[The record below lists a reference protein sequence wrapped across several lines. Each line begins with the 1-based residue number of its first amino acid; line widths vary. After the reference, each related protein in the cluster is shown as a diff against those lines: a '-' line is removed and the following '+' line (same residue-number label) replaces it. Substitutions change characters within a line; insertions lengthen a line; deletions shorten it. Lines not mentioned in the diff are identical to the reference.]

1 MADVSNDTDFPR
13 QLPSPGDSLI
23 AYLPSGDPT
32 RSKFDFQYVYGNFLL
47 IDLLTPVVSIARA
60 GSIITTGG
68 YSELGDGGFGR
79 WIYRGNSGAPSQSP
93 AQLRVMAFTDRIG
106 QRWEYLPDE
115 NGVNLAALGI
125 VGDLD
130 NSRPLVDFCRAASE
144 ISNRV
149 YFPDT
154 EKNRS
159 ITIDRR
165 VVFDFDNL
173 EIDFKNTSV
182 VYGSL
187 GGIRIQGGLS
197 VSSIRANL
205 SQDVAA
211 GSSSIFIS
219 NASLDGELISIGD
232 RIRISGQKDFDGYP
246 LVNNDGDLY
255 EFRTVTNVI
264 TGTSETELQVSEP
277 INFNYSIFYANS
289 AYEIELSQT
298 DFTEIAVAQ
307 GGLIGDSS
315 AGVKT
320 FTVSAGVELLFSVG
334 DMVLVGDDF
343 KSSDIV
349 PNANIAANGGA
360 ATPARQLITK
370 ITSINGQDIT
380 VDDEL
385 PWGIFSALNAGIYR
399 INPRKNTR
407 IKNLSY
413 SYSSQSPSK
422 HYHSVHIAFSDDCH
436 TENITGA
443 GHVGSGIYVERSYK
457 CTDSASEILN
467 PASRSEGEGGGVTL
481 FGGNRCS
488 SSKSLAG
495 GQRSSFAIKSSAIE
509 ASFNDCESQ
518 DCWGVDFN
526 SEGSGEICEFNNCKA
541 IYGSNFADGVTEKIA
556 FAIGSDNINSG
567 CELAALNSCSAVGS
581 YNSGLD
587 VFAPSDHVAIKDF
600 SASGCVQDIRARA
613 ISPLNFV
620 DDPAYQ
626 SSKLLFQIKSLSL
639 FNTESEN
646 CQSISFGVDETDT
659 DFKLIKSLSVRGYVT
674 DHDAEHDNF
683 LIQFKNT
690 ENLIASDLSFKT
702 KTSSHAIQCDDVEFA
717 RIIGLSAE
725 QCSTYAQIMNCID
738 VSIRGASGDLL
749 SNVVAESGGGN
760 VRAHIELFD
769 PKFGSGDTPAVN
781 GAGIRMTWL
790 GSILDYQEAAF
801 YPKGAVSYTPNGIQ
815 RAINNFTSSVYDPLE
830 WE

>member
-13 QLPSPGDSLI
+13 KLPGPGDSLI
-23 AYLPSGDPT
+23 AYLPSDNPT
-32 RSKFDFQYVYGNFLL
+32 RSKFDFQYAYGNFLL
-47 IDLLTPVVSIARA
+47 TDLLSPVVSTARV
-60 GSIITTGG
+60 GSIIGTGG
-68 YSELGDGGFGR
+68 YSGASDGGCGR
-79 WIYRGNSGAPSQSP
+79 WVYRGNSGVPSQSP
-93 AQLRVMAFTDRIG
+93 VQLGALAFTDRIG

-115 NGVNLAALGI
+115 NGVNLAALGV

-154 EKNRS
+154 KKNRS
-159 ITIDRR
+159 ITLDRR

-205 SQDVAA
+205 SQEVAA

-255 EFRTVTNVI
+255 EFRTVTDVI
-264 TGTSETELQVSEP
+264 TGASETELQVSEP

-298 DFTEIAVAQ
+298 DFTEIAVVQ
-307 GGLIGDSS
+307 GGLIGDFS

-349 PNANIAANGGA
+349 SSANIAANGGV

-385 PWGIFSALNAGIYR
+385 PWGIFSASNAGIYR
-399 INPRKNTR
+399 IDPRKNTR

-413 SYSSQSPSK
+413 SYGSQSPSK

-436 TENITGA
+436 TENITGS
-443 GHVGSGIYVERSYK
+443 GHVGSGIYIERSYK
-457 CTDSASEILN
+457 CTDNASKILN
-467 PASRSEGEGGGVTL
+467 PASRSEGEGSGVTL
-481 FGGNRCS
+481 FGGNCCS
-488 SSKSLAG
+488 SSNSVAG

-509 ASFNDCESQ
+509 ASFDDCESQ
-518 DCWGVDFN
+518 DCWGVDFS
-526 SEGSGEICEFNNCKA
+526 SEGSGEICELNDCKA
-541 IYGSNFADGVTEKIA
+541 SYGSNFADGVTEKIA
-556 FAIGSDNINSG
+556 FAVGGDNINSG
-567 CELAALNSCSAVGS
+567 CKLATLNGCSVVGG

-587 VFAPSDHVAIKDF
+587 VFAPSNNVVIKSF
-600 SASGCVQDIRARA
+600 SALGCAQDIRARA

-620 DDPAYQ
+620 DDVAYQ

-639 FNTESEN
+639 LNTESKN
-646 CQSISFGVDETDT
+646 CQLLSFGVDETDT
-659 DFKLIKSLSVRGYVT
+659 DFKLIKSLSVRGYIT
-674 DHDAEHDNF
+674 NHDADHNNF

-690 ENLIASDLSFKT
+690 ENLIASELNFKT
-702 KTSSHAIQCDDVEFA
+702 KTSSHAIQIDDIEYA
-717 RIIGLSAE
+717 RINGLSAE

-738 VSIRGASGDLL
+738 VSIRRASGELL
-749 SNVVAESGGGN
+749 SNVVAESGGN
-760 VRAHIELFD
+760 NIRAHIELFD
-769 PKFGSGDTPAVN
+769 PKFGSGDTPVVN
-781 GAGIRMTWL
+781 GAGIRMTWQ
-790 GSILDYQEAAF
+790 GSILDYQESAF
-801 YPKGAVSYTPNGIQ
+801 YPKGSVSYTPSGIQ